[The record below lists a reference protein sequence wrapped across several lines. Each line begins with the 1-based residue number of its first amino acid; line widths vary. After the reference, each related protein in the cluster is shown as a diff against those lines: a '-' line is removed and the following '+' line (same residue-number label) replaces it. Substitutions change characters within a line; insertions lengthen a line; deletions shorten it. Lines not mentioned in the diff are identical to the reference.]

1 MSKYLLSKSLALK
14 LVTESMVEWFLRK
27 LNLNFLGPVDVTN
40 DECQLKCIFFTVQPT
55 ISLIGFKFIKF
66 FNLRDYITVSSLADP
81 PPLPPP

>member
-40 DECQLKCIFFTVQPT
+40 DECQLKCILFLQY
-55 ISLIGFKFIKF
+55 
-66 FNLRDYITVSSLADP
+66 N
-81 PPLPPP
+81 